1 VSVAATA
8 VPRYL
13 APARLLEAALLRP
26 VPAVHR
32 LLAVALLLSVVAHAS
47 LLAVKFVEPPRSRG
61 GERAQALEVVLVNSR
76 TRQAPRKADAL
87 AQSNLDGGGNTD
99 AARRAQSPLPASVR
113 GAQVPDPVEAAKA
126 RAAQAEAELQSL
138 LAQAKSKTA
147 VDTRD
152 SPSTRDPSRTPSALP
167 STTGSADLAA
177 RSLELARLQAQISQD
192 WDALQQRPRRQFV
205 GARTQEYRYARY
217 VEDWRAKIER
227 VGNLNYPDEAR
238 RQRVYGSLLL
248 TVSIRRDGTVESI
261 EINRSSGFRVLDQA
275 AVRIVELA
283 APFAPFP
290 PDIARDTDVLAIT
303 RTWSFSSGDQFQT
316 Q

>member
-1 VSVAATA
+1 MTHAAT

-13 APARLLEAALLRP
+13 APASLLEAAWLRP

-32 LLAVALLLSVVAHAS
+32 LLVVALLVSTAAHAAM
-47 LLAVKFVEPPRSRG
+47 LAVKFIDPPRPRG
-61 GERAQALEVVLVNSR
+61 GERAEALEVVLVNAR

-99 AARRAQSPLPASVR
+99 AARRAQSPLPASQR
-113 GAQVPDPVEAAKA
+113 GADMPDPVATAQA
-126 RAAQAEAELQSL
+126 RAAQAEAELQRL
-138 LAQAKSKTA
+138 LTQAQSKA
-147 VDTRD
+147 PVESRD
-152 SPSTRDPSRTPSALP
+152 APSSRESSRSPASTPS
-167 STTGSADLAA
+167 STGAAELAA
-177 RSLELARLQAQISQD
+177 RSLEMARLQAQISQS
-192 WDALQQRPRRQFV
+192 WDAYQQRPRRQFV
-205 GARTQEYRYARY
+205 GARTQEYRFARY

-248 TVSIRRDGTVESI
+248 TVSIRRDGTVDSI
-261 EINRSSGFRVLDQA
+261 EVNRSSGFRVLDQA

-290 PDIARDTDVLAIT
+290 PDIARDTDVLSIT
-303 RTWSFSSGDQFQT
+303 RTWSFTSGDQFQT

>member
-1 VSVAATA
+1 MTHAAT

-13 APARLLEAALLRP
+13 APASLLEAAWLRP

-32 LLAVALLLSVVAHAS
+32 LLVVALLVSTAAHAAM
-47 LLAVKFVEPPRSRG
+47 LAVKFIDPPRPRS
-61 GERAQALEVVLVNSR
+61 GERAEALEVVLVNAR

-99 AARRAQSPLPASVR
+99 AARRAQSPLPASQR
-113 GAQVPDPVEAAKA
+113 GADMPDPVATAQA
-126 RAAQAEAELQSL
+126 RAAQAEAELQRL
-138 LAQAKSKTA
+138 LTQAQSKTT
-147 VDTRD
+147 VESRD
-152 SPSTRDPSRTPSALP
+152 APSSRESSRSPASTPS
-167 STTGSADLAA
+167 STGAAELAA
-177 RSLELARLQAQISQD
+177 RSLEMARLQAQISQS
-192 WDALQQRPRRQFV
+192 WDAYQQRPRRQFV
-205 GARTQEYRYARY
+205 GARTQEYRFARY

-248 TVSIRRDGTVESI
+248 TVSIRRDGTVDSI
-261 EINRSSGFRVLDQA
+261 EVNRSSGFRVLDQA

-290 PDIARDTDVLAIT
+290 PDIARDTDVLSIT
-303 RTWSFSSGDQFQT
+303 RTWSFTSGDQFQT

>member
-1 VSVAATA
+1 
-8 VPRYL
+8 
-13 APARLLEAALLRP
+13 
-26 VPAVHR
+26 
-32 LLAVALLLSVVAHAS
+32 
-47 LLAVKFVEPPRSRG
+47 
-61 GERAQALEVVLVNSR
+61 
-76 TRQAPRKADAL
+76 
-87 AQSNLDGGGNTD
+87 
-99 AARRAQSPLPASVR
+99 
-113 GAQVPDPVEAAKA
+113 
-126 RAAQAEAELQSL
+126 
-138 LAQAKSKTA
+138 
-147 VDTRD
+147 
-152 SPSTRDPSRTPSALP
+152 LP